1 MDYKYLKSFEGPLTH
16 RPAAVHSNRKAPPSK
31 TIMKQSDEDIEEN
44 TKLID
49 KHKKTKKNKIKG
61 TRVLYS
67 FERKKYG
74 GVRMCQRCLKT
85 KVIIISTLIMF

>member
-1 MDYKYLKSFEGPLTH
+1 M
-16 RPAAVHSNRKAPPSK
+16 AAQYSNRKAQPAK
-31 TIMKQSDEDIEEN
+31 AIMKQSDEEIEEN
-44 TKLID
+44 EKLIE
-49 KHKKTKKNKIKG
+49 KHKKTKKNKKKG

-85 KVIIISTLIMF
+85 KVTYIHLKLF

>member
-1 MDYKYLKSFEGPLTH
+1 
-16 RPAAVHSNRKAPPSK
+16 
-31 TIMKQSDEDIEEN
+31 MKQSDEDIEEN
-44 TKLID
+44 EKLIN
-49 KHKKTKKNKIKG
+49 KHKKTKKNKSKGG

-85 KVIIISTLIMF
+85 KVILYKINLF